1 MSGQEAPALP
11 EAREEGRGLGAAED
25 LIGHV
30 GDHRDG
36 DEGEARERPAHG
48 RRAVSITSG
57 SPPANTETMLS
68 EKMKPGIAAAVVKA
82 VPATMVE
89 TSAFLTRA

>member
-1 MSGQEAPALP
+1 MLAIIETAMKGKPANAQRMAVVP
-11 EAREEGRGLGAAED
+11 
-25 LIGHV
+25 
-30 GDHRDG
+30 
-36 DEGEARERPAHG
+36 
-48 RRAVSITSG
+48 VSITSG